1 MKEVHR
7 DGHTEFLEGLEHYAD
22 PNDRNRVVYY
32 DKETPQGERLQKI
45 IDDAASLLPKCEKE
59 YQDTEDYR
67 LLERALCEQTKGG
80 DNGHLIPKDKT
91 DGMDSSVL
99 QNPSDPDA
107 TYRIKAGKQHRG
119 YAANITEAVDGNGS
133 VITDYQYDVN
143 TRSDSSF
150 IKEAIENTEVSAE
163 TVAIIADGAY
173 SGDDIQKQAALKNIG
188 VLTTGLTGR
197 KPKEILTKFTLSG
210 DGKTVTA
217 CPAGYEP
224 KTSSYISQPGLIRVS
239 FLREKCAQ
247 CPHREECNPVLKKR
261 TALMYVSVASRDKIL
276 SQKSI
281 QDDEVCRLIGRIRN
295 GVETVPSIIRNKYGV
310 DHMPVRGKLRT
321 KQFFGFKVAAFN
333 FIKMF
338 RFIQGKT
345 KCMALQPE

>member
-1 MKEVHR
+1 M
-7 DGHTEFLEGLEHYAD
+7 
-22 PNDRNRVVYY
+22 N
-32 DKETPQGERLQKI
+32 
-45 IDDAASLLPKCEKE
+45 
-59 YQDTEDYR
+59 
-67 LLERALCEQTKGG
+67 
-80 DNGHLIPKDKT
+80 
-91 DGMDSSVL
+91 SSVL

-119 YAANITEAVDGNGS
+119 YVANITEAVNGNGS
-133 VITDYQYDVN
+133 VITNYQYDIN

-150 IKEAIENTEVSAE
+150 IKETIENATISKE
-163 TVAIIADGAY
+163 TVAVIADGAY
-173 SGDDIQKQAALKNIG
+173 SGEDIQELASLKNIG

-197 KPKEILTKFTLSG
+197 KPKEILSEFTLS
-210 DGKTVTA
+210 DNSESVIS
-217 CPAGYEP
+217 CPAGHEP
-224 KTSSYISQPGLIRVS
+224 KSSSYISQTGLIRVS

-261 TALMYVSVASRDKIL
+261 TALMYISVASRSKAL
-276 SQKSI
+276 AQKNM
-281 QDDEVCRLIGRIRN
+281 QDDEVRQLIGRIRN

-310 DHMPVRGKLRT
+310 DHMPVRGKLKT